1 MVEESGEKDALTV
14 RRMTEEDVVSAAEID
29 RLSFSLPWSEYAFR
43 HEVTG
48 NENARAW
55 VAEENTTSGQ
65 QKVIGVVV
73 VWLVLDEAHIGTIA
87 IHPDHRRGGV
97 GRRLMEHAL
106 AEAAAE
112 GASLVYLEV
121 RRSNL
126 PAIHMYQQMGFE
138 IVGERKKYYQDNGE
152 DALLMTL
159 PDLKS
164 VVPENQK

>member
-1 MVEESGEKDALTV
+1 MPEEGSKKDSLTI
-14 RRMTEEDVVSAAEID
+14 RRMTEEDVASAAMID

-55 VAEENTTSGQ
+55 VAEVQTGTGQ
-65 QKVIGVVV
+65 KEVIGVTV

-87 IHPDHRRGGV
+87 IHPDHRRKGV
-97 GRRLMEHAL
+97 GRQLMKHAL
-106 AEAAAE
+106 IEAANE

-126 PAIHMYQQMGFE
+126 PAIHMYQEMGFE
-138 IVGERKKYYQDNGE
+138 TVGVRKKYYQDNGE

-159 PDLKS
+159 PDLKLMVS
-164 VVPENQK
+164 NIQ